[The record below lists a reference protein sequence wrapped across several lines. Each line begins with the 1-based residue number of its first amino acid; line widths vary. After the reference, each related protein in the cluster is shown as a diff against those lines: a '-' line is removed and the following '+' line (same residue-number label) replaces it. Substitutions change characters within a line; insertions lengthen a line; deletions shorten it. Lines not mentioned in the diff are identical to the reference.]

1 MNRKFTLII
10 LVLLLCCCL
19 SQDKTSSPKSEELFP
34 DTQWTYQDLPPMT
47 NEERLQCALETQ
59 KDRNTYYEQAI
70 EEARTLSQSLE
81 DYIYRWFDGEVDA
94 RLPEGLLPPYVD
106 SEKTHDWTLITPDE
120 VTPEDQWY
128 TFEMYDPTQEL
139 RQHSPDPHAT
149 YLKLLFIAPFGS
161 KLLIEGD
168 FPHCRFMDY
177 QILEPFD
184 PYHPVTGN
192 MGVCEVPLVDVDIE
206 PDPGNT
212 NPFRLGADRIS
223 EKRHYHI
230 TFELEIGNAVDLNPD
245 VMAPPGY
252 RAPGNT
258 RVGSPFGFSGPWG
271 NNVLVPSV
279 LWLRIYAPDQDKE
292 PFGGVEWP
300 KATLQLPTGEK
311 FWITCD
317 KSKAVKDQTAPVPS
331 RPVPPSDPYPFE
343 GPTLGWFKMF
353 GIDLSILE
361 AQGYISA
368 QPWGKNDIETT
379 RKEIRSVY
387 GLLWNRGANAD
398 PPGNFECAATCCNY
412 ISYLLRPIA
421 LGEDEVIVLTGR
433 LPEFPHTRQ
442 GQPDMTGG
450 EVRYYSIT
458 HQQGSGGLGKSIY
471 TSVPHGSLMDDEI
484 LTNEDN
490 EYIIVF
496 SREAENPRNARKENG
511 VTWQEWGPSSRQ
523 VLVLRW
529 MSVMPEWHLPEVAPD
544 SNTIPWVTGAWS
556 QDTYDKTLVGE
567 NRQGIMGPYH
577 PVIHYMTREE
587 FEALGDNIVPEDIPE
602 WTSSRG
608 HGLLLVQLAGLF
620 MGCLLFMGH
629 KYTTQT

>member
-19 SQDKTSSPKSEELFP
+19 SQDKTSSPRSEALFP

-59 KDRNTYYEQAI
+59 KNRNTYYKQAI

-81 DYIYRWFDGEVDA
+81 DYIYRWLDGEVDA
-94 RLPEGLLPPYVD
+94 QLPEGLLPPYVD

-120 VTPEDQWY
+120 VAPEDQWY

-149 YLKLLFIAPFGS
+149 YLKLLFVAPFGS

-212 NPFRLGADRIS
+212 NPFRLGADRTS

-245 VMAPPGY
+245 VMGPADY

-271 NNVLVPSV
+271 NNVLIPSV

-311 FWITCD
+311 YWITCD
-317 KSKAVKDQTAPVPS
+317 KSKAVEDQTAPVPS

-387 GLLWNRGANAD
+387 GLLWNRGAYAD

-421 LGEDEVIVLTGR
+421 LGEDKVIVLTGR

-442 GQPDMTGG
+442 GQSDMTGG

-490 EYIIVF
+490 EYVIVF
-496 SREAENPRNARKENG
+496 SWEAEKPRNARKENG

-529 MSVMPEWHLPEVAPD
+529 MSVMPEWHLPGVAPD

-567 NRQGIMGPYH
+567 NRQGIVGPYH

-587 FEALGDNIVPEDIPE
+587 FEALGDNILPEDIPE
-602 WTSSRG
+602 WTRSRG
-608 HGLLLVQLAGLF
+608 RGLLLVQLVGLF
-620 MGCLLFMGH
+620 MGCLFFMRCRH
-629 KYTTQT
+629 AS